1 MGWILTGFSDR
12 KFAHRYRFWCGF
24 GVAASPPYRK
34 KCVVRNSDQYPCLYS
49 TCLFCF
55 DGDPCFEFRKVVN
68 GYVAMLTIPP
78 PALSFKGFKRMAI
91 LGKSSSWKGL
101 WKQ

>member
-34 KCVVRNSDQYPCLYS
+34 KTRCQEY
-49 TCLFCF
+49 
-55 DGDPCFEFRKVVN
+55 
-68 GYVAMLTIPP
+68 
-78 PALSFKGFKRMAI
+78 
-91 LGKSSSWKGL
+91 
-101 WKQ
+101 